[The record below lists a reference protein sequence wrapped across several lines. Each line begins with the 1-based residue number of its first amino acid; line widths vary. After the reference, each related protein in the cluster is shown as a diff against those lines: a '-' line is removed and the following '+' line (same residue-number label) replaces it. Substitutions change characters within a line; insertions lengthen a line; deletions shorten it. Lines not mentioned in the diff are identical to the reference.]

1 MMAVLLLAV
10 HEGHEPLMAKW
21 LNDPEVVRWTRHVPG
36 EATEESEWQ
45 YMKDCW
51 RRGDNVLVII
61 YDGKPVGTICLF
73 APVEG
78 VSNVSIM
85 IGERAYWGKGIATE
99 AIRQIADYAFRFTSI
114 QELWAGAVAGNV
126 GSWCAFVKAGFHEL
140 PTRTILIQKGVT
152 HEVVHVRLTKQDWQK
167 RGAGE

>member
-1 MMAVLLLAV
+1 MAVLLLAV
-10 HEGHEPLMAKW
+10 HEGHAPLMAKW
-21 LNDPEVVRWTRHVPG
+21 LNDPEVVKWTRHVPG
-36 EATEESEWQ
+36 EATVESEVQ
-45 YMKDCW
+45 YIKDCD
-51 RRGDNVLVII
+51 RKGETLRTII
-61 YDGKPVGTICLF
+61 YDGKSVGTINLS

-78 VSNVSIM
+78 ASNVSLM
-85 IGERAYWGKGIATE
+85 IGEREYWGKGIATE
-99 AIRQIADYAFRFTSI
+99 AIKQITDYAFRFTSI
-114 QELWAGAVAGNV
+114 QELWAGAVAENV